1 MKKNTFV
8 QTILQKKYRLKT
20 LVISPKWIICRIV
33 GISQFKK
40 SNLHLATFFFW
51 TAIAA
56 AILEPTRYVSTIFS
70 WTAIAAAISEP
81 T

>member
-1 MKKNTFV
+1 V

-20 LVISPKWIICRIV
+20 LVISPKWIICRID

-40 SNLHLATFFFW
+40 LNLHHATFFSW

-56 AILEPTRYVSTIFS
+56 AISEPTRYVSTIFS
-70 WTAIAAAISEP
+70 WTAIPAAISEP